1 MVYGL
6 VLFQYCIDMV
16 DGLGLVLFEYCIDM
30 VYGLGFRESGA

>member
-6 VLFQYCIDMV
+6 VLFEYCIDMV
-16 DGLGLVLFEYCIDM
+16 YGLVLFEYCIDM